1 MLPREG
7 TPISFKVKI
16 PNNALSDVIDRFG
29 GSKQDRID
37 QREFGHVECIR
48 ETDLG
53 SMFGVWLLL
62 FYGQLPFSIHSLLL
76 NCSEELNEVF
86 GEYFGMEVL
95 FHSDGLAT
103 RVVFNLQP
111 TLQHAKI
118 SFNGPTCVIESREI
132 SIWVTLVI
140 EQRGEQDFDF
150 SGTERDS
157 DQSQWHRIG
166 SHWKALPVCFSK
178 QLFALAS
185 CDQFELPGGLWIV
198 EQGICMGDAATRHPD
213 DEGTPVMAVTEA
225 EESTEITAVIEC
237 HSAFWKLSQM
247 MGRQGGLA
255 QGIGREQGFQRDPC
269 ANINELG
276 DACNR
281 QGDVVLHLSAEVL
294 KECRTTRQV
303 LGGAINGEDPEVMKA
318 QTLSMLQCNRNE
330 PLIEVMEHAGVEGHT
345 GFAKCSVG
353 DGLDTLQSVLE
364 VGIEFALER
373 ALDLIEEEED
383 QEMERE
389 LSLAGEGVW
398 LGRIGFMGLDEAG
411 VAQTFKYL

>member
-1 MLPREG
+1 M
-7 TPISFKVKI
+7 
-16 PNNALSDVIDRFG
+16 
-29 GSKQDRID
+29 D
-37 QREFGHVECIR
+37 QREFSHVECIR

-62 FYGQLPFSIHSLLL
+62 LYGQLSFSIHSLLL
-76 NCSEELNEVF
+76 NCSEELNEVL

-95 FHSDGLAT
+95 FHREGLAT
-103 RVVFNLQP
+103 CVVFNLQP
-111 TLQHAKI
+111 TLEHAKI
-118 SFNGPTCVIESREI
+118 SFNGPACVIESREV
-132 SIWVTLVI
+132 SIRVTLFI

-150 SGTERDS
+150 SGPERDS

-166 SHWKALPVCFSK
+166 SHWKALPVGLSN

-185 CDQFELPGGLWIV
+185 CDQLKLPGGLWIV
-198 EQGICMGDAATRHPD
+198 EQGICMGDATTRHPD
-213 DEGTPVMAVTEA
+213 DEVTPVMAVTEA
-225 EESTEITAVIEC
+225 EESAEITAVIEC

-247 MGRQGGLA
+247 VGRQGGLA
-255 QGIGREQGFQRDPC
+255 QGIGREQGFQRDPGP
-269 ANINELG
+269 NINELG
-276 DACNR
+276 DACHR

-303 LGGAINGEDPEVMKA
+303 LSGAIHGEDPEVMKA
-318 QTLSMLQCNRNE
+318 QTLSLLQCNRNE

-345 GFAKCSVG
+345 GFAKCSAG
-353 DGLDTLQSVLE
+353 DGLDTLQGVLE

-373 ALDLIEEEED
+373 ALDLVEEEED

-398 LGRIGFMGLDEAG
+398 FGRTGFMRLDEVG
-411 VAQTFKYL
+411 IAQAFKYI